1 VIQSFTKG
9 TEELKPWFVNVNTS
23 QDYGNTERSDRSN
36 IIMMMNRLIDAVD
49 PGVILLLFVYLL
61 IIYEH
66 LAT

>member
-1 VIQSFTKG
+1 
-9 TEELKPWFVNVNTS
+9 VNVNTS

-61 IIYEH
+61 IIYEY